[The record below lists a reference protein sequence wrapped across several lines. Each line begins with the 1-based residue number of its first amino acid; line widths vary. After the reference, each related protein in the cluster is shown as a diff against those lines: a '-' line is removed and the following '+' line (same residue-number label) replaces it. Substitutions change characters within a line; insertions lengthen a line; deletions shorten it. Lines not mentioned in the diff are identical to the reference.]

1 MAIRSRRFADKRDS
15 FIKSSRPCRFSLL
28 SPSFLFSIS
37 RHDDDS
43 RGNLAARLGT
53 EIGVDCRNL
62 VPALL
67 NLRPPIRIFFH
78 GAECYTAKLTHLSR
92 RDGEREREK
101 RIARLCIPFQRAKI
115 AYHWKKRL
123 ASLSPRA
130 ICSQHET
137 APRHVFFFFFFN
149 LNYSRV
155 NVNCDRVEGECIG
168 RKRDPWNGSILIW
181 AIATLQVPR
190 LRLFQG
196 ISEFSMHNRTVVERE
211 RRYTQR
217 SKKMANDWRGK
228 RTQLETQLLW
238 HILVENV
245 AT

>member
-1 MAIRSRRFADKRDS
+1 MASVGLGHATR
-15 FIKSSRPCRFSLL
+15 SLL
-28 SPSFLFSIS
+28 RFVVYKIGSTISIFPPSFHSSLFWIS

-67 NLRPPIRIFFH
+67 NLRPPIPIFFH
-78 GAECYTAKLTHLSR
+78 GAACYTAKLTHLSR
-92 RDGEREREK
+92 GKEREREKEK

-137 APRHVFFFFFFN
+137 APRHVSSSFLILIILASTLIAIALENAFA
-149 LNYSRV
+149 V
-155 NVNCDRVEGECIG
+155 G
-168 RKRDPWNGSILIW
+168 RKQTRNRSILIW
-181 AIATLQVPR
+181 VIATLRFRDCHFFKVSPS
-190 LRLFQG
+190 L
-196 ISEFSMHNRTVVERE
+196 MHNRTCTLWSVGIHKGVKRW
-211 RRYTQR
+211 R
-217 SKKMANDWRGK
+217 DWRGK
-228 RTQLETQLLW
+228 RTQLETRCYD
-238 HILVENV
+238 
-245 AT
+245 TSS

>member
-92 RDGEREREK
+92 RDGERERERK
-101 RIARLCIPFQRAKI
+101 ESRDYVSHSSGPRLRITEKNGSRRFHRVPSARNTK
-115 AYHWKKRL
+115 
-123 ASLSPRA
+123 
-130 ICSQHET
+130 
-137 APRHVFFFFFFN
+137 PRHVSFFLFFFF
-149 LNYSRV
+149 
-155 NVNCDRVEGECIG
+155 
-168 RKRDPWNGSILIW
+168 
-181 AIATLQVPR
+181 
-190 LRLFQG
+190 
-196 ISEFSMHNRTVVERE
+196 
-211 RRYTQR
+211 
-217 SKKMANDWRGK
+217 
-228 RTQLETQLLW
+228 
-238 HILVENV
+238 
-245 AT
+245 

>member
-92 RDGEREREK
+92 RDGEREREREK
-101 RIARLCIPFQRAKI
+101 NRATMYPIPAGQDCVSLKKTARVAFTACHLLATRNRATS
-115 AYHWKKRL
+115 RF
-123 ASLSPRA
+123 
-130 ICSQHET
+130 
-137 APRHVFFFFFFN
+137 FFFFFFN

-168 RKRDPWNGSILIW
+168 RKRDP
-181 AIATLQVPR
+181 
-190 LRLFQG
+190 
-196 ISEFSMHNRTVVERE
+196 
-211 RRYTQR
+211 
-217 SKKMANDWRGK
+217 
-228 RTQLETQLLW
+228 
-238 HILVENV
+238 
-245 AT
+245 